1 MGVNTFLLDRRSA
14 TLIVGGSKQL
24 VGTLRRFFKLTE
36 LDEERAGEREAAEAA
51 AQTRPSPAAAMIMDV
66 WDLSLAS
73 APGTPVAAHL
83 VLGWDEGRGS
93 VTDYH
98 WDFLPTLGYAVRNS
112 VTQEYALHEL
122 KDDLLYLLNSVRAH
136 DLGLLDAHDGLV
148 RHGQP
153 VITECANVR
162 PFLDRYADAD
172 CTLSTGKKETL
183 MTKIERGELP
193 PAEWFIGKRPMQVE
207 KYLPE
212 RPPLRPANRVDSPR
226 R

>member
-1 MGVNTFLLDRRSA
+1 
-14 TLIVGGSKQL
+14 

-51 AQTRPSPAAAMIMDV
+51 AQTGPSPTAAMVMDV
-66 WDLSLAS
+66 WDLPLAS
-73 APGTPVAAHL
+73 APGTPIAVHL

-93 VTDYH
+93 VTDYY
-98 WDFLPTLGYAVRNS
+98 WDFLPTLGYAVRDPA
-112 VTQEYALHEL
+112 TQEYTLHEL
-122 KDDLLYLLNSVRAH
+122 KDDLLYSIDSVRARA
-136 DLGLLDAHDGLV
+136 LGLLDAQGRLV

-183 MTKIERGELP
+183 MTLIEGGGLP
-193 PAEWFIGKRPMQVE
+193 PAEWFIGKKPMQVT
-207 KYLPE
+207 KYPPE
-212 RPPLRPANRVDSPR
+212 RPEPGPSPVRVSPHP
-226 R
+226 